1 DGIVWVTSGLSET
14 LSAPLTEDALDR
26 VSRAVSSCCE
36 RLGWS
41 LPLYVWSL
49 QESPDE
55 RGRITQPV
63 GCLLPAECSSDKLK
77 AQLQAMLP
85 GLVAQG
91 IQQICCAP
99 RYYFLLSLA
108 ERFRRNIDAVVEP
121 LSVLLRPYRQLLLAG
136 IVFSPATVGG
146 ERSVRHRWRM
156 DNRWEAL
163 PETVQQLPVRL
174 QPSRTGH
181 HWRRSLAVMA
191 AILMMAQGTGM
202 VVSFLA
208 NRSLVAEVQEQ
219 IRPAQNQQLS
229 PAERLQALL
238 NLQKSLA
245 RLQYRE
251 EHGAPWYLR
260 AGMNQNAD
268 LLAVV
273 MPLYAQNAHLLLRDA
288 AAAHLEQQLR
298 TFIRLP
304 PDSPQRG
311 KMAKAAYDQLRLYLM
326 LAQPQHMEPARFS
339 RTLMREWPQRDG
351 VSAVFWQAN

>member
-1 DGIVWVTSGLSET
+1 
-14 LSAPLTEDALDR
+14 
-26 VSRAVSSCCE
+26 
-36 RLGWS
+36 
-41 LPLYVWSL
+41 YVWSL

-63 GCLLPAECSSDKLK
+63 GCLLPAECRSDKLK

-85 GLVAQG
+85 RLVAQG
-91 IQQICCAP
+91 IQQICSAP

-181 HWRRSLAVMA
+181 NWRRSLAVMA

-219 IRPAQNQQLS
+219 IRPVQNQQQPLT
-229 PAERLQALL
+229 ERLQALL

-251 EHGAPWYLR
+251 EHEAPWYLR
-260 AGMNQNAD
+260 
-268 LLAVV
+268 
-273 MPLYAQNAHLLLRDA
+273 
-288 AAAHLEQQLR
+288 
-298 TFIRLP
+298 
-304 PDSPQRG
+304 
-311 KMAKAAYDQLRLYLM
+311 
-326 LAQPQHMEPARFS
+326 
-339 RTLMREWPQRDG
+339 
-351 VSAVFWQAN
+351 

>member
-1 DGIVWVTSGLSET
+1 
-14 LSAPLTEDALDR
+14 
-26 VSRAVSSCCE
+26 
-36 RLGWS
+36 
-41 LPLYVWSL
+41 
-49 QESPDE
+49 
-55 RGRITQPV
+55 
-63 GCLLPAECSSDKLK
+63 
-77 AQLQAMLP
+77 
-85 GLVAQG
+85 G

-181 HWRRSLAVMA
+181 NWRRSLAVMA

-326 LAQPQHMEPARFS
+326 LTQPQHMEPAWFS

-351 VSAVFWQAN
+351 VSAVFWQANGPTLLAYYASGIITHPQWKLTADE